1 MAQQSLTGFKTTTP
15 DVGEAR
21 FLWSA
26 STGPDTS
33 VTASVIGMTIS
44 IYDCSSTS
52 RAEAISNLTSFT
64 IGDESLTLIDRE
76 AYGSYYYYDVSPTIT
91 TGSLADYESVCTL
104 TSLTPPPK
112 IDTFRNSP
120 YNPAFNNAL
129 KLRRIQR
136 TGSVSAEGGGI
147 YELDKKG
154 DQLVPQNLD
163 SVLNGSAT
171 TASFQESNL
180 YAKSWILPR
189 YVGSKLNSGSLFF
202 NDPALSFTPFKGI
215 KFPLLESSSYIRELF
230 STSSI
235 NQPETEDFFF
245 NPPYNYERGLYE
257 QGSTRPYPTPAQ
269 PVYEFIDNEYKRITK
284 SKIYIP
290 GTDDII
296 RLLDYQAQYEVR
308 PSSDTSTPVAS
319 GDNIFTVQIETTKN
333 VEYYGYYSSSG
344 VRIDNVEL
352 RPLTSDVIYVSG
364 SFVGAPINAYALDVG
379 TTFRS
384 NTHPIFSLTGPA
396 LDPKTFI
403 NILSSSN
410 NLS

>member
-1 MAQQSLTGFKTTTP
+1 MSQQSLTGFKITTP

-21 FLWSA
+21 FLYSA

-44 IYDCSSTS
+44 IFDCSSTS
-52 RAEAISNLTSFT
+52 RADAIANLTEFT
-64 IGDESLTLIDRE
+64 IGDETLTLINRE

-104 TSLTPPPK
+104 TDLTPPPK

-120 YNPAFNNAL
+120 FNAAFNNAL

-136 TGSVSAEGGGI
+136 TGSLSAAGGGI

-154 DQLVPQNLD
+154 DQIVPQNLD

-189 YVGSKLNSGSLFF
+189 YEGSKLDSGSLFF
-202 NDPALSFTPFKGI
+202 NDPALSFTPFKGV
-215 KFPLLESSSYIRELF
+215 KFPLLESSSFIRSQSFADLDVK
-230 STSSI
+230 
-235 NQPETEDFFF
+235 DFFF

-257 QGSTRPYPTPAQ
+257 QGSTRPYPPSAQ

-296 RLLDYQAQYEVR
+296 RLLDYQAQYEPR
-308 PSSDTSTPVAS
+308 PSSDTSVPVVS

-333 VEYYGYYSSSG
+333 VEFYSYFSSASG
-344 VRIDNVEL
+344 VRQDNIEL

-364 SFVGAPINAYALDVG
+364 SYVGPPIDAYALDVG
-379 TTFRS
+379 TSFRS
-384 NTHPIFSLTGPA
+384 NSHPIFSLGGPA

-410 NLS
+410 NL